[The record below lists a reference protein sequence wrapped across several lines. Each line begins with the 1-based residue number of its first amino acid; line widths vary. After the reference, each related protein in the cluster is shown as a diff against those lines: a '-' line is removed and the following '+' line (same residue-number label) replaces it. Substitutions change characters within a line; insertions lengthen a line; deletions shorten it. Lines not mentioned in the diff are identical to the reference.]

1 MTPFQVI
8 HKIKE
13 ITKINPF
20 VDSRKKEVVEIRALL
35 CYVLREKMNMRWIAI
50 KDVFSEHGRETN
62 NSTLIHAVKNYKIYA
77 SNNKK
82 LKKLAK
88 KFPLRDAPIDQVTKS
103 QVLEN
108 RLRILEQKL
117 IDCEKEN
124 RKNNGHYIL
133 RER

>member
-62 NSTLIHAVKNYKIYA
+62 NSTLIHAVKNYKIYE

-88 KFPLRDAPIDQVTKS
+88 KFPLKHAPIDQVTKS

-124 RKNNGHYIL
+124 RKNNRNYIF
-133 RER
+133 RE

>member
-1 MTPFQVI
+1 MTPFKVVN
-8 HKIKE
+8 KLKE

-50 KDVFSEHGRETN
+50 KDIFLENGRKTN
-62 NSTLIHAVKNYKIYA
+62 NSTLIHAVENYKIYA
-77 SNNKK
+77 SKNKK
-82 LKKLAK
+82 LEKLAK
-88 KFPLRDAPIDQVTKS
+88 KFPLKDAPIDQVTKS

-124 RKNNGHYIL
+124 RKNNRNYIF
-133 RER
+133 RE